1 MRTYNRPMFRKGG
14 MTNQGSGI
22 LSHVEPKPLSGY
34 RPIPKMPLQHLGYAD
49 GGRIGYQAGGAGG
62 SYVGNYGISP
72 SIMQALVKQ
81 NSGGAEDVAIRLLM
95 DRANPSKNTS
105 IDDLRAEQK
114 QWINYGTRYGKPQAT
129 FQPQFTHPIHRQG
142 SGISSLGAMTA
153 QQAANGGRI
162 GFGEGIGP
170 NAQYA
175 QNFNDINWNTE
186 GDPYGVG
193 SESPIYNEKPPRVAG
208 TAETT
213 TTAEQA
219 AKNAAEAEV
228 KAAGEATGK
237 VGKMQKIKDTAN
249 KAIDWAKKIKNTTPY
264 QNTAQILESAG
275 KPFEYA
281 QKGILSAAEA
291 AEPYIQKGIQYGS
304 KAVPYIRGG
313 ARFLG
318 EMAAPEIAAADIGL
332 EYAKSRGNKYEE
344 SLPADVKE
352 DKNKTQQLSDQLNQL
367 TYGLSQQDRIRYSQD
382 PNFKNQI
389 DTKRSELT
397 KQIQSIGYNPSTE
410 PGILSTLNPLN
421 NFGKPSPDRPNLGV
435 TADGTTYNELGD
447 VTGLGTA
454 LPSNITIKPGTGG
467 AYNAVCSI

>member
-72 SIMQALVKQ
+72 SVMQDLVKQ
-81 NSGGAEDVAIRLLM
+81 NSGGGEDAAIRLLM

-114 QWINYGTRYGKPQAT
+114 QWINYGTRYGRPQAT

-142 SGISSLGAMTA
+142 SGISSLGGMPA

-162 GFGEGIGP
+162 GFSEGIGP

-175 QNFNDINWNTE
+175 QNFNDINWNTQ

-193 SESPIYNEKPPRVAG
+193 SESPIYNEKPPTVAE
-208 TAETT
+208 TAETIKPQFTETT

-219 AKNAAEAEV
+219 AKNAAEAET
-228 KAAGEATGK
+228 KTAARNAGSAELNAAANEEGIGYRMGYK
-237 VGKMQKIKDTAN
+237 GAELAN
-249 KAIDWAKKIKNTTPY
+249 KIRSGIGSYIDKSKKFLMEDALPI
-264 QNTAQILESAG
+264 G
-275 KPFEYA
+275 K
-281 QKGILSAAEA
+281 KGILLAAEYPLLA
-291 AEPYIQKGIQYGS
+291 ATAAVGAGTAYAAKKGN
-304 KAVPYIRGG
+304 
-313 ARFLG
+313 
-318 EMAAPEIAAADIGL
+318 E
-332 EYAKSRGNKYEE
+332 YEE

-352 DKNKTQQLSDQLNQL
+352 AKNKTK
-367 TYGLSQQDRIRYSQD
+367 RI
-382 PNFKNQI
+382 
-389 DTKRSELT
+389 
-397 KQIQSIGYNPSTE
+397 
-410 PGILSTLNPLN
+410 
-421 NFGKPSPDRPNLGV
+421 
-435 TADGTTYNELGD
+435 
-447 VTGLGTA
+447 
-454 LPSNITIKPGTGG
+454 
-467 AYNAVCSI
+467 